1 MVRAAEAASFA
12 LHIAVGTYPIKT
24 ADTMQTGPFSKG
36 FPYQNFI

>member
-24 ADTMQTGPFSKG
+24 VDTMQIRPFSKS